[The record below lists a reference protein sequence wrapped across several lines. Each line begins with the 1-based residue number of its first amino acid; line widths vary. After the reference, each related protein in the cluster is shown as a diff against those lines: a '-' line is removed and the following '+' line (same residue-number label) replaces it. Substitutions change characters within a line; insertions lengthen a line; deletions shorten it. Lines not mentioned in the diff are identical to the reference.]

1 MSEVQQAAR
10 VLEAEAKFTS
20 LRCHRHRSA
29 SSVVMVTLV
38 MREGLRLKAGH
49 GSCEVVLGKQLYRNR
64 GCHFPEENCSQG
76 LELCDHPELNRKFSF
91 SPTLSLSLSPRL
103 NFFASAFSHFPH
115 PLPLT
120 LCL

>member
-91 SPTLSLSLSPRL
+91 SPTLSLSLS
-103 NFFASAFSHFPH
+103 
-115 PLPLT
+115 LPA
-120 LCL
+120 